1 MYPWPESLDSLKFT
15 IEEEDFS
22 SRSIDLEIHIEFSVQ
37 RDRI

>member
-1 MYPWPESLDSLKFT
+1 MTRIPRFFNWKFT